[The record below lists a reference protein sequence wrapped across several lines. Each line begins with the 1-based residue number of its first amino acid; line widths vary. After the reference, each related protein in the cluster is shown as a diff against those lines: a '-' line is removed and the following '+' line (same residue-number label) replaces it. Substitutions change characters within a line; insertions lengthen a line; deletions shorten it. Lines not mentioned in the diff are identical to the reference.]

1 MIPTDFDTP
10 NSQKSIVD
18 IITSFIADA
27 ETTVL
32 VQPRKSTLNNP
43 PVHPKTTSILCASLS
58 QKGLNKLS
66 TKLLAMRFAIVSSV
80 PQNRSRT
87 SNRPAYLA
95 CYRRN
100 SLDQRQQLCNIV
112 AVRSRQ
118 SHGQGNTVGI
128 GHQMVFRPF
137 FAAIRGV
144 WARFRPPKIARTE
157 AESTTAREKSIW
169 SARRSWLS
177 KIRWILS
184 QTPAF
189 CQSRRR
195 RQQVMPEPQPIS
207 WGRSSHAI
215 PVLRTKRMPL
225 RTARSSRGFRP
236 GYLNRLFFFGSNGLI
251 ICHSSSSR
259 ICFAMSSLLA
269 LVSSSQLLISSAT
282 NLENISFC

>member
-1 MIPTDFDTP
+1 MIPTNFDTC

-18 IITSFIADA
+18 ITTSFITDT
-27 ETTVL
+27 ETTVFMK
-32 VQPRKSTLNNP
+32 PRKSTLNNP
-43 PVHPKTTSILCASLS
+43 PIHPKTTSILRASLS

-80 PQNRSRT
+80 SQQRSRT
-87 SNRPAYLA
+87 SNRPTYLA
-95 CYRRN
+95 CYRRD
-100 SLDQRQQLCNIV
+100 SIDQPQQLCNIV
-112 AVRSRQ
+112 AVRPSQ
-118 SHGQGNTVGI
+118 SHGQRNAVGI
-128 GHQMVFRPF
+128 GHQMVFRTF
-137 FAAIRGV
+137 FAAIRGI
-144 WARFRPPKIARTE
+144 WACFRPPKTARTE

-177 KIRWILS
+177 KTRWILS

-225 RTARSSRGFRP
+225 RTARSPIGFRP
-236 GYLNRLFFFGSNGLI
+236 GYRNRLFFFGSNGSI

-269 LVSSSQLLISSAT
+269 LVSNSQLLISSAT
-282 NLENISFC
+282 NIENISFC

>member
-1 MIPTDFDTP
+1 MTPTNFDTC
-10 NSQKSIVD
+10 NSQKSIMD
-18 IITSFIADA
+18 ITTSFITDS

-32 VQPRKSTLNNP
+32 MQPRNSTLNNP

-66 TKLLAMRFAIVSSV
+66 AKLLAMRFTIVSSV
-80 PQNRSRT
+80 PQHRSRT

-95 CYRRN
+95 CYRRD
-100 SLDQRQQLCNIV
+100 SIDQSQQLCNIV
-112 AVRSRQ
+112 AVRLRQ
-118 SHGQGNTVGI
+118 SHGQRNTVGI
-128 GHQMVFRPF
+128 GHQMVFRTF

-144 WARFRPPKIARTE
+144 LACFRPPKTARTE
-157 AESTTAREKSIW
+157 EESTTAREKSIW

-177 KIRWILS
+177 KTRWILS

-195 RQQVMPEPQPIS
+195 RQQVMPEPQSIS

-215 PVLRTKRMPL
+215 PVLRTTRMPL
-225 RTARSSRGFRP
+225 RTARSSRGLRP
-236 GYLNRLFFFGSNGLI
+236 GYRNRLFFFGRNGSI

-269 LVSSSQLLISSAT
+269 LVSNSQLLISSAM
-282 NLENISFC
+282 NLENSSFC

>member
-1 MIPTDFDTP
+1 M
-10 NSQKSIVD
+10 D
-18 IITSFIADA
+18 ITASFITDT

-32 VQPRKSTLNNP
+32 VQPRKSTLNHP
-43 PVHPKTTSILCASLS
+43 PVHPKTTSILRASLS

-66 TKLLAMRFAIVSSV
+66 AKLLAMRFAIVSSV
-80 PQNRSRT
+80 SQHRSRT

-112 AVRSRQ
+112 VVRPRQ
-118 SHGQGNTVGI
+118 SHGQRNTVGI
-128 GHQMVFRPF
+128 GHQMVFRTF

-144 WARFRPPKIARTE
+144 WACFRPPKIARTE

-169 SARRSWLS
+169 SARRRWLS
-177 KIRWILS
+177 KTRWILS

-195 RQQVMPEPQPIS
+195 RQQVIPEPQPIS

-215 PVLRTKRMPL
+215 PVLRTKRMPF

-236 GYLNRLFFFGSNGLI
+236 GYRNRLFFFGSSGLI

-269 LVSSSQLLISSAT
+269 LVSNSQLLISSAT

>member
-1 MIPTDFDTP
+1 MIPTDFDTS
-10 NSQKSIVD
+10 NSQKSVMD
-18 IITSFIADA
+18 ITASFITDT
-27 ETTVL
+27 ETTIL

-43 PVHPKTTSILCASLS
+43 PVHPETTSILCASLS

-66 TKLLAMRFAIVSSV
+66 AKLVAMGFAIVSSV
-80 PQNRSRT
+80 SQHRSRT
-87 SNRPAYLA
+87 PNRPAYLA
-95 CYRRN
+95 SYRRN

-112 AVRSRQ
+112 VVRPRQ
-118 SHGQGNTVGI
+118 SHSQRNTVGI
-128 GHQMVFRPF
+128 GHQMVFRAF

-144 WARFRPPKIARTE
+144 WACFRPPKIARTE

-177 KIRWILS
+177 KTRWILS

-215 PVLRTKRMPL
+215 PVLRTKRMPF

-236 GYLNRLFFFGSNGLI
+236 GYRNRLFFFGSNGSI
-251 ICHSSSSR
+251 IYHSLSSR

-269 LVSSSQLLISSAT
+269 LVSNSQLLISSAT

>member
-1 MIPTDFDTP
+1 MIPTDFDTC

-18 IITSFIADA
+18 ITTSFITDTK
-27 ETTVL
+27 TTIF

-43 PVHPKTTSILCASLS
+43 PIHPKTTSILRVSLS

-80 PQNRSRT
+80 SQQRSRT
-87 SNRPAYLA
+87 SNRPTYLS
-95 CYRRN
+95 CYRRD
-100 SLDQRQQLCNIV
+100 SIDQRQQLCNIV
-112 AVRSRQ
+112 AVRPSQ
-118 SHGQGNTVGI
+118 SHGQRNTIGI
-128 GHQMVFRPF
+128 GHQMVFRTF
-137 FAAIRGV
+137 FAAIRGI
-144 WARFRPPKIARTE
+144 WACFRPPKTARTE

-177 KIRWILS
+177 KTRWILS

-195 RQQVMPEPQPIS
+195 RQQVIPEPQPIS

-225 RTARSSRGFRP
+225 RTDRSSSCFRP
-236 GYLNRLFFFGSNGLI
+236 GYLNRLFFFGSNGSI
-251 ICHSSSSR
+251 ICHSLSSR

-269 LVSSSQLLISSAT
+269 LVSNSQLLISSAM